1 MVGTLLSFGAGLF
14 SGAPSGAHNLPKL
27 PAHASD
33 PHCIPRDIHVGPN
46 NAPSIGPIMHLRA
59 CLVVV
64 PLPTTLQM
72 LALLLMQPQAAPS
85 TSAHLLPSPAT
96 FQHVL
101 MSLQAVGCHVRGVE
115 TVVFAAHIDQCMPT
129 EFQWYHAS
137 PLSAHLFQEK
147 NATPEQSQYEPVFG
161 CFREC
166 KVKSFQ
172 LVGNR
177 HPFVQQEKTAYQ
189 RRVQNLPGS

>member
-1 MVGTLLSFGAGLF
+1 MGPAYFQ
-14 SGAPSGAHNLPKL
+14 AHL
-27 PAHASD
+27 PAHATCPNSLRMQVT
-33 PHCIPRDIHVGPN
+33 PTVYLGTSMLGRIMRPPLVLSCIFAHVSSLCRCQRPRVQT
-46 NAPSIGPIMHLRA
+46 A
-59 CLVVV
+59 
-64 PLPTTLQM
+64 
-72 LALLLMQPQAAPS
+72 S

-137 PLSAHLFQEK
+137 PLSAHLSREK

-177 HPFVQQEKTAYQ
+177 HPCVQQKNSISAS
-189 RRVQNLPGS
+189 GSKSSRKLNINT